1 MIAMVADSSFEPIEN
16 LSRTYPSRGL
26 SSIMM
31 KEVERGVQVF
41 FDVVGPSGPQVRYG
55 IVDADEGWLGLSN
68 RLNLGNLH
76 LIDRSPESSETL
88 LVHTSAGG
96 WLIRAVV
103 DDHGP
108 SSGGGMLDQIR
119 HALGLD
125 EQNFNILLGGIAV
138 IILLLCTVILAT
150 MSARGIRWMRRRRSV
165 EASGS
170 VLLEEDVVD
179 VVDEDD
185 IAVSTSEDEGSN
197 LVELVELEGGAELR
211 RGRRQKRSRAV
222 PVPEPPPMPASL
234 PEPSADA
241 PEAPP
246 DPPELQ
252 LNKPVVC
259 PGCDCRFETSLDVHA
274 AKCPV
279 CGENIAL

>member
-1 MIAMVADSSFEPIEN
+1 
-16 LSRTYPSRGL
+16 
-26 SSIMM
+26 
-31 KEVERGVQVF
+31 
-41 FDVVGPSGPQVRYG
+41 
-55 IVDADEGWLGLSN
+55 
-68 RLNLGNLH
+68 
-76 LIDRSPESSETL
+76 
-88 LVHTSAGG
+88 
-96 WLIRAVV
+96 
-103 DDHGP
+103 
-108 SSGGGMLDQIR
+108 MLDQIR

-185 IAVSTSEDEGSN
+185 LAVSTSEDEGSN
-197 LVELVELEGGAELR
+197 LVELVELDGGAELR
-211 RGRRQKRSRAV
+211 RGRRRKRSQAV
-222 PVPEPPPMPASL
+222 PDPELSPMPAPL

-241 PEAPP
+241 PEATP
-246 DPPELQ
+246 DPPEPQ

-259 PGCDCRFETSLDVHA
+259 LGCDCRFETPPDVHA

>member
-1 MIAMVADSSFEPIEN
+1 
-16 LSRTYPSRGL
+16 
-26 SSIMM
+26 
-31 KEVERGVQVF
+31 
-41 FDVVGPSGPQVRYG
+41 
-55 IVDADEGWLGLSN
+55 
-68 RLNLGNLH
+68 
-76 LIDRSPESSETL
+76 
-88 LVHTSAGG
+88 
-96 WLIRAVV
+96 
-103 DDHGP
+103 
-108 SSGGGMLDQIR
+108 MLDQIR

-125 EQNFNILLGGIAV
+125 EHNFNILLGGIAV

-211 RGRRQKRSRAV
+211 RGRRRKRSRAV
-222 PVPEPPPMPASL
+222 PVPEPPPMPAPL